1 MGGISPFQNF
11 SEEEKL
17 LLLHSLKTLNQIVRA
32 NGILLKPSFQDFDR
46 TNTCHITLQQFG
58 RVMKQL
64 GIMPSNDQVYE
75 LICRLYFDKG
85 NAKEVNYVR
94 FCLDVDKPEDMFPSF
109 DPPQFRSKYE
119 EDAKENTQG
128 VDIMQNR
135 FLKSSLDRASDP
147 SDAEERLRAAVLM
160 KRVRIDEFFKD
171 FDKLRKGKVTPNQFR
186 SVLSMLNCSGLQV
199 FLNHKPF
206 RKD

>member
-1 MGGISPFQNF
+1 
-11 SEEEKL
+11 
-17 LLLHSLKTLNQIVRA
+17 
-32 NGILLKPSFQDFDR
+32 
-46 TNTCHITLQQFG
+46 
-58 RVMKQL
+58 MKQL

-75 LICRLYFDKG
+75 LICRFYFDKG

-109 DPPQFRSKYE
+109 DPPAFRSKFE
-119 EDAKENTQG
+119 EDAKDTTHG

-147 SDAEERLRAAVLM
+147 NDAEERLRAAVLM

-171 FDKLRKGKVTPNQFR
+171 FDKLRKGKVTPNQFK

-199 FLNHKPF
+199 RLPPEDNSISFVF
-206 RKD
+206 A